1 MEYMSGEMVRQGFG
15 FANPNHAATAI
26 CALFPFCWGW
36 RGRWRWVGRLI
47 GAALCVMLAM
57 TYSRTGFVVLV
68 IEAAVLWWRGALG
81 SAHPTSVR
89 GRRWNA
95 VPTIWGIILAVCLAC
110 VAAWW
115 MWPRLA
121 LDGAILNRPKIW
133 LAGLRLFATNPMGV
147 GFGNSGEIAS
157 ALMLPDGITVRTLVN
172 SHLTLFA
179 EMGAF
184 VGGAWLAFIA
194 LALCVGW
201 RMRRTWIAF
210 AGLAVSAFSAS
221 VFDWHVL
228 FDFAAKGGYGVVNFA
243 LAWGLFVAFV
253 VMGVAM
259 IGVWGW
265 EILTQRRR
273 GAERFGLSGVE
284 SARSRKESLSQTPQ
298 KKRPIPIVVAPRMQW
313 NIDDTGSMQLRG
325 RQSKSS
331 ASCECVHPAASK
343 TDCRP
348 HGRSGR
354 GPRMSE
360 SRGGD
365 DNRVLLANC
374 GLCDTRP
381 RRFFVL
387 VGLAGVVIGL
397 CAAVVGFRSDATPK
411 VEGEY
416 VVVGGRVG
424 ARVPTDGG
432 PCVYRD
438 EGWGLKSVAKRFP
451 DGARFC
457 IRPGVP
463 EDVVDSGEVWLF
475 GDAAES
481 AWRFPAARLT
491 LVSPPEFFDP
501 PTNAVVVSECS
512 FRQD

>member
-1 MEYMSGEMVRQGFG
+1 MDFVVGDVVRQGFG
-15 FANPNHAATAI
+15 FANPNHAAAAI

-36 RGRWRWVGRLI
+36 RGRWHWAGRLV
-47 GAALCVMLAM
+47 GVALCVMLAM
-57 TYSRTGFVVLV
+57 TYSRTGMVVFA

-110 VAAWW
+110 VAVWW

-121 LDGAILNRPKIW
+121 LDGAVMNRPKIW
-133 LAGLRLFATNPMGV
+133 LAGLRLFAANPMGV

-194 LALCVGW
+194 LALGVGLA
-201 RMRRTWIAF
+201 MRRTWVAF

-228 FDFAAKGGYGVVNFA
+228 FDFANKGDDGGVNFV

-253 VMGVAM
+253 VMGAAIIG
-259 IGVWGW
+259 IGVLGNNINNLGQHVM
-265 EILTQRRR
+265 ERGLTSPRR
-273 GAERFGLSGVE
+273 
-284 SARSRKESLSQTPQ
+284 
-298 KKRPIPIVVAPRMQW
+298 IVVRAGM
-313 NIDDTGSMQLRG
+313 MC
-325 RQSKSS
+325 
-331 ASCECVHPAASK
+331 ASIWVALVAS
-343 TDCRP
+343 
-348 HGRSGR
+348 
-354 GPRMSE
+354 
-360 SRGGD
+360 
-365 DNRVLLANC
+365 VLLA
-374 GLCDTRP
+374 
-381 RRFFVL
+381 RR
-387 VGLAGVVIGL
+387 
-397 CAAVVGFRSDATPK
+397 DATPK
-411 VEGEY
+411 VERGY
-416 VVVGGRVG
+416 VAVGN
-424 ARVPTDGG
+424 GG

-438 EGWGLKSVAKRFP
+438 EGWSLKSVAKRFP

-463 EDVVDSGEVWLF
+463 ANAEDAGEVWLF